1 MDRRWY
7 LAFISSLSIPTLF
20 AGPSSAAESTHLTCS
35 ADDHDQPTQAE
46 KGGPPKDP
54 DEPTVTF
61 LSCRRVAVTG
71 RFEDGDTISANT
83 GFFDDAGF
91 GNTIGEFFVTV
102 GEDVTAPL
110 VGTIT
115 FQIDSQEQV
124 TETDQG
130 AFATGFDFG
139 DTGSVITGVAGPD
152 AIAPSPDFPNPQA
165 EVCIEAIRPADIEPL
180 E

>member
-7 LAFISSLSIPTLF
+7 LAFIGSLSIPSLLTGT
-20 AGPSSAAESTHLTCS
+20 ASAAESPDSTQPVCS
-35 ADDHDQPTQAE
+35 ESTRAE
-46 KGGPPKDP
+46 QKEP

-61 LSCRRVAVTG
+61 LSCRRVAITG
-71 RFEDGDTISANT
+71 RFEDGDTISVNT

-115 FQIDSQEQV
+115 FQIDTQQQI
-124 TETDQG
+124 TETEQG

-152 AIAPSPDFPNPQA
+152 TIAPSPDFPNPQA
-165 EVCIEAIRPADIEPL
+165 EDCLEAIRPADIEPV